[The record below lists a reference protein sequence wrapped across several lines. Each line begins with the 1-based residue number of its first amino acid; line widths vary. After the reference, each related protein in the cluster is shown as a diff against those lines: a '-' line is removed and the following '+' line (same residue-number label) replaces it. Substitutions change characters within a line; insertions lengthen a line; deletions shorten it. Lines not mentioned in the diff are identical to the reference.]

1 MAVTN
6 AGQIDDEKC
15 NFDTLWHA
23 GLINHQVPLTF
34 LSKNQ
39 SHDHPRREGRRI
51 ELQYNLANVTKKFKD
66 ATLSRPSASFALF
79 R

>member
-39 SHDHPRREGRRI
+39 SWDFRIHDHLEIRGNKSNFPLI
-51 ELQYNLANVTKKFKD
+51 
-66 ATLSRPSASFALF
+66 SP
-79 R
+79 